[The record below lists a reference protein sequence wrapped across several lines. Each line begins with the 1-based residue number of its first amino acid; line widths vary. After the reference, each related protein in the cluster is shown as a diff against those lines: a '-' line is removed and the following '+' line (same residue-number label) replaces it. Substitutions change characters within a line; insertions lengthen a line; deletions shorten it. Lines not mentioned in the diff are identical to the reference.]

1 MAKRKS
7 PESRFVLEEKNGIV
21 IASIIDEN
29 DYSMQHTISNM
40 PHPKVRAPRRTKAE
54 IEDDSKFF
62 ASMFN
67 QTQEEYLRKNIEGIN
82 QEINK
87 HIQEIRKELK
97 RIQSLTH
104 YVVNAKEV
112 LEKVVEKST

>member
-1 MAKRKS
+1 MAKRKA

-21 IASIIDEN
+21 IASIIDKN

-62 ASMFN
+62 ASVFH
-67 QTQEEYLRKNIEGIN
+67 QTQEEYLRKNIKGIN

-87 HIQEIRKELK
+87 HIQEIRKELR

-104 YVVNAKEV
+104 YVVNAEEI
-112 LEKVVEKST
+112 LEELVRKST

>member
-1 MAKRKS
+1 MAKRKT

-21 IASIIDEN
+21 IASIVDEN

-40 PHPKVRAPRRTKAE
+40 PHPKIRAPRRTKSE
-54 IEDDSKFF
+54 IEEDSKFF
-62 ASMFN
+62 AAVFH
-67 QTQEEYLRKNIEGIN
+67 QTQEEYLRKNIEGVN
-82 QEINK
+82 HEINK

-112 LEKVVEKST
+112 LEQVVQEST

>member
-1 MAKRKS
+1 MAKRKT

-21 IASIIDEN
+21 IASIIDKN
-29 DYSMQHTISNM
+29 DYSMRHTISNM
-40 PHPKVRAPRRTKAE
+40 PHPKVRAPRRTTAQ

-62 ASMFN
+62 AAVFH
-67 QTQEEYLRKNIEGIN
+67 QTQEQYLRENIEGIN
-82 QEINK
+82 HEINK

-104 YVVNAKEV
+104 YVVSASEV
-112 LEKVVEKST
+112 LQKVVQKNT